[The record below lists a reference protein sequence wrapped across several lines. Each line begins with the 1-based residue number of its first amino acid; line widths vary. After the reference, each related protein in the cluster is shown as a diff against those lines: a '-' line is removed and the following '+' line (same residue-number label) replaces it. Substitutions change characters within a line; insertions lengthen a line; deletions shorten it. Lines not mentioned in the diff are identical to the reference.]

1 MGFTREKIKTTYLA
15 DTEVENLFIGEY
27 MPDAP
32 SDHVKVYLLALMCAD
47 LGKSI
52 SDEETAKTL
61 HLGVPEVQK
70 AWQYWENAGAV
81 IRTGDVIEFV
91 SLKEKLYG
99 AKKDDK
105 AKERAESSAAAPE
118 ENKSPLLPDGAE
130 LKELYTKIE
139 MMTGKTIS
147 GSEMQEVLSWMT
159 DFGATAETIA
169 YAYRYCSEK
178 GKMNVRYVGKVV
190 MDWAGKNLD
199 TKEQIEAHLGEEDQ
213 RHYTYQRIMKALG
226 FNRFATE
233 MEKQIIDKWLDELSC
248 SMDDILYAC
257 GKTSGI
263 SNPNINYVNSV
274 LNNMVKRPGKGPAG
288 VSRSQVMAYYDEIR
302 ENEEKEAE
310 DRRSEVYAR
319 VPRIRDIENEIIGLN
334 SELMK
339 IAISGGSGKSARL
352 EGIRAKAAD
361 LSREK
366 TMLMTENNIPV
377 DYMDVRHI
385 CALCGDTGV
394 KEDGSVCSCYAER
407 AREAADR

>member
-1 MGFTREKIKTTYLA
+1 MGFTREKTKTTYLA

-52 SDEETAKTL
+52 TDEMTAKTL

-81 IRTGDVIEFV
+81 IRTEDGIEFV
-91 SLKEKLYG
+91 SLKDKLYG
-99 AKKDDK
+99 ARKGD
-105 AKERAESSAAAPE
+105 AEKEEPAHSAPE
-118 ENKSPLLPDGAE
+118 EKSTPLPDGGE

-147 GSEMQEVLSWMT
+147 GSEIQEIISWMT
-159 DFGATAETIA
+159 DFGASAETIA

-213 RHYTYQRIMKALG
+213 RHYTYQRVMKALG

-233 MEKQIIDKWLDELSC
+233 KEKQIIDRWLDELNC
-248 SMDDILYAC
+248 SMDDILNAC

-274 LNNMVKRPGKGPAG
+274 LVNTAKRPGRGPAG

-310 DRRSEVYAR
+310 DRREEVYAR

-339 IAISGGSGKSARL
+339 IAIGGGGKSERL

-366 TMLMTENNIPV
+366 AMLMTENNIPV
-377 DYMDVRHI
+377 DYMNVRHL

-407 AREAADR
+407 AREAADG